1 MVVLTQRA
9 TFSSGETFVLAMKRN
24 KQVTTVGDSTGGA
37 FSDAVKR
44 ELPNGWIYRVSI
56 ADVRAADGNNYES
69 IGLAPDVLIQNRKED
84 SRPARTRR
92 WRKPS
97 GSCQNS
103 RPTGRR
109 ITR

>member
-1 MVVLTQRA
+1 MVVLTRRA

-69 IGLAPDVLIQNRKED
+69 IGLAPDVLIQNRKEEL
-84 SRPARTRR
+84 
-92 WRKPS
+92 
-97 GSCQNS
+97 Q
-103 RPTGRR
+103 TGQDKALEKA
-109 ITR
+109 IGLLSK